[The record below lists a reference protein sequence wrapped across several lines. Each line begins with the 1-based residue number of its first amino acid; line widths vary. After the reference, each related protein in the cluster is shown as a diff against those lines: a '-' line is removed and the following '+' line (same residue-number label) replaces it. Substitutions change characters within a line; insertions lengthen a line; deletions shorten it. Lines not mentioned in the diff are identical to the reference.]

1 MDDVAIDDILSHR
14 WPTSEC
20 DATNQP
26 DNCSLDLFLFFLL
39 TRVQVCVHLFLH
51 FTRSDVWTRSSV
63 EDTHTSITRWKS
75 PKRWVRTKESVE
87 CSRRRR
93 VKKRHKYRQLF
104 CAVQLSHSLKVATDT
119 PTYAIGW
126 HRMTLT
132 CLCPLPL
139 SLSPNIIM
147 EHQTGANAS
156 QRHGCNHGRSSPSH
170 RRIRICWHPIP

>member
-63 EDTHTSITRWKS
+63 EDTHTHKYNKMKVSK
-75 PKRWVRTKESVE
+75 KVSVDE
-87 CSRRRR
+87 GIRR
-93 VKKRHKYRQLF
+93 V
-104 CAVQLSHSLKVATDT
+104 
-119 PTYAIGW
+119 
-126 HRMTLT
+126 
-132 CLCPLPL
+132 
-139 SLSPNIIM
+139 
-147 EHQTGANAS
+147 
-156 QRHGCNHGRSSPSH
+156 
-170 RRIRICWHPIP
+170 